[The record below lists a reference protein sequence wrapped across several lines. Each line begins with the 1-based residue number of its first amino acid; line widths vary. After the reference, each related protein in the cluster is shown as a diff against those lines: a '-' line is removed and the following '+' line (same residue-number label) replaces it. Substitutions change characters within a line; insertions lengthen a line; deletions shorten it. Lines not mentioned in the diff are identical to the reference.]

1 MARSYSSTVLDEP
14 AEEVWAAVRDFNGLA
29 TWFSSAVSASEIE
42 GGKTGEA
49 VGAVRNFVFGD
60 ARIREHLVAMSDVE
74 RSYTYEFCDPAP
86 FPVLNYLSTL
96 RVTPVTDGNK
106 ALVEWW
112 TTFDCDTSE
121 IDHWRGFFAGEVF
134 KPALEGLRQYLA
146 K

>member
-1 MARSYSSTVLDEP
+1 MARSYYSTVLDEP
-14 AEEVWAAVRDFNGLA
+14 AEEVWPAVRDFNGVA

-49 VGAVRNFVFGD
+49 VGDVRNFVFGD
-60 ARIREHLVAMSDVE
+60 TRIREHLVAMSDVE

-121 IDHWRGFFAGEVF
+121 IDHWSGFFAGEVF